1 MSAKLQSIPKETI
14 QVAPKEVVLSTNG
27 FISLEDSLKPLE
39 IPQIDDLPSDNSS
52 QDLSLELKEESEIP
66 VDITNDTEQKEVEEE
81 VEDQIEVDEHAKDS
95 NFDQNEVNGRVIPDQ
110 IEKPDFS
117 IYK

>member
-27 FISLEDSLKPLE
+27 VITLEDSLKPLG
-39 IPQIDDLPSDNSS
+39 ISQIDDLHSDNSS

-66 VDITNDTEQKEVEEE
+66 EPVDVISDPMGHEIFVNSEQKEVKEE
-81 VEDQIEVDEHAKDS
+81 VVDQIEVDEHSDLEKNQQSDE
-95 NFDQNEVNGRVIPDQ
+95 EVTS
-110 IEKPDFS
+110 K
-117 IYK
+117 